1 MATRISTE
9 IRDLACNAV
18 VDALDAGAGAPTLKV
33 YTGTQPASAE
43 DAATG
48 TLLATFTLDA
58 TAAFGASSSGVATLD
73 VSPAISAVA
82 AATGTAGWFR
92 AADSTDAN
100 RIDGSVGQGSGDLSL
115 DNTSITSGQTV
126 NLVSW
131 TVTMPAG

>member
-9 IRDLACNAV
+9 MRDAACNAV
-18 VDALDAGAGAPTLKV
+18 VDLLDAGTTPTLKI
-33 YTGTQPASAE
+33 YTGSQPASAE

-48 TLLATFTLDA
+48 TLLATFNLDG
-58 TAAFGASSSGVATLD
+58 TAAFGASSSGTATLD
-73 VSPAISAVA
+73 VSPAISTTG

-92 AADSTDAN
+92 AADSSDTN

-115 DNTSITSGQTV
+115 DNTSIVSGQTV

-131 TVTMPAG
+131 TVTVPAG

>member
-9 IRDLACNAV
+9 MRDAACNAI
-18 VDALDAGAGAPTLKV
+18 VDLLDAGTTPTLKV

-48 TLLATFTLDA
+48 TLLVTFSLDG

-73 VSPAISAVA
+73 VVPAISAVA
-82 AATGTAGWFR
+82 GAAGTAGWFR
-92 AADSTDAN
+92 AADSTDTN

-115 DNTSITSGQTV
+115 DNTTIANGQTV

>member
-9 IRDLACNAV
+9 MRDAACNAI
-18 VDALDAGAGAPTLKV
+18 VDLLDAGATPTLKV
-33 YTGTQPASAE
+33 YTGSQPASAE

-48 TLLATFTLDA
+48 TLLATFSLDG
-58 TAAFGASSSGVATLD
+58 TAAFGAAATGVATLD
-73 VSPAISAVA
+73 VTPAISTTGA
-82 AATGTAGWFR
+82 AAGTAGWFR
-92 AADSTDAN
+92 AADSTDTN

-115 DNTSITSGQTV
+115 DNTVIAVGQTV